1 MTTRER
7 PITVRP
13 RKGSELEAAWLEC
26 QRSTAAMREIIH
38 QWADQNARKE
48 ENK

>member
-38 QWADQNARKE
+38 QWAEKARKE
-48 ENK
+48 ETK